1 MGKPSGGQRVHNERD
16 TTSPYRL
23 DQTPRSI
30 WQDGAEDNIA
40 ILALLTNQHTVTWLV
55 SQFHIVTL
63 HKISILYF
71 CEKPPNEINDLWT
84 VYSN

>member
-1 MGKPSGGQRVHNERD
+1 MGKPSGGQRVRDERD

-40 ILALLTNQHTVTWLV
+40 ILALLTNQHTVT
-55 SQFHIVTL
+55 
-63 HKISILYF
+63 
-71 CEKPPNEINDLWT
+71 
-84 VYSN
+84 